1 MDIFDVLDANKRIRA
16 EHLLE
21 DLNNAVMSH
30 TTDEKGFRKYT
41 ETLQQQASGAER
53 KKTAQF
59 DEGGFEL
66 MRMKLKGGAI

>member
-21 DLNNAVMSH
+21 DLNTAAMSH
-30 TTDEKGFRKYT
+30 TTDAAGFRKYT
-41 ETLQQQASGAER
+41 EELRKRAGHSADRQVAE
-53 KKTAQF
+53 F

-66 MRMKLKGGAI
+66 MRMKLRGGRI